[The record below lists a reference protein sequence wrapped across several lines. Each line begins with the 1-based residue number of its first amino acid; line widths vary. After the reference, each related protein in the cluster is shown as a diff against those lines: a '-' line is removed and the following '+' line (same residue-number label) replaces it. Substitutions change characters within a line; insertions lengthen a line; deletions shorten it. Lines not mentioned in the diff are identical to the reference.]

1 MSLSKIGEK
10 NMVQVNVKVKYEN
23 NCYQTNVILD
33 NYTTEEEILRLAE
46 EQVKK
51 TITRKH

>member
-1 MSLSKIGEK
+1 
-10 NMVQVNVKVKYEN
+10 MVQVNVKVNYQDK
-23 NCYQTNVILD
+23 CYQTNVILD
-33 NYTTEEEILRLAE
+33 TYTTEEEILRLAE